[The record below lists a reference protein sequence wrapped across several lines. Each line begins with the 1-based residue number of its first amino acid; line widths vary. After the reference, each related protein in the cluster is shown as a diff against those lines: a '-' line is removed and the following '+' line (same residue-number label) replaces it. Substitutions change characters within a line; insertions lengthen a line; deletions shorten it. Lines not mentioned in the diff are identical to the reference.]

1 MAKAIPNPDGALNGT
16 LRTPTQPDPQD
27 NRGNTTGRVPHL
39 SSVEFWTAPP
49 RENAGP
55 AHAGDPEAN
64 LITALERQADG
75 QAANLAVAEEMEQ
88 LRSENTELRSI
99 IAELNQ
105 KWDETHVQEGH
116 QVEERQ
122 KEYESLLEEKSELIR
137 NLHLK
142 IQELQDQRPVA
153 PPTPK
158 EEELLALS
166 EELDRER
173 CQLQQERRQMEEERR
188 QFNEDE
194 KEMTQQMRSMEVQMA
209 RERADFA
216 RQRSELNRL
225 YEEIRREMENVERNG
240 MLNQRLGQLR
250 QRVQDVAA
258 TKANLGGS
266 SRSGSHSNLPKDQTQ
281 AEGAN
286 SRDPEGAKRGQSI
299 LGRFFG

>member
-1 MAKAIPNPDGALNGT
+1 MATAIPNPDGAATGT
-16 LRTPTQPDPQD
+16 ARKQLLPEPQD
-27 NRGNTTGRVPHL
+27 SGAKPNGRLPHL
-39 SSVEFWTAPP
+39 AARDFWTAPANA
-49 RENAGP
+49 EAGP
-55 AHAGDPEAN
+55 ARAGDPASN
-64 LITALERQADG
+64 LISTLERQADG
-75 QAANLAVAEEMEQ
+75 QAMSQAIAEELEQ

-105 KWDETHVQEGH
+105 KWDQTEVQGD
-116 QVEERQ
+116 QKVDERL

-142 IQELQDQRPVA
+142 IQEIQDQRPVK

-173 CQLQQERRQMEEERR
+173 CQLQQERRQVEEDRR
-188 QFNEDE
+188 RLEEDE
-194 KEMTQQMRSMEVQMA
+194 LEMTKQMRSMEVQMA

-240 MLNQRLGQLR
+240 LLNQRLGQLR
-250 QRVQDVAA
+250 ERVQDVSS
-258 TKANLGGS
+258 KHGNHGGS
-266 SRSGSHSNLPKDQTQ
+266 SRAASHSHRGKNEAESDASESSDQDGS
-281 AEGAN
+281 E
-286 SRDPEGAKRGQSI
+286 RGQSF
-299 LGRFFG
+299 LGRLFG